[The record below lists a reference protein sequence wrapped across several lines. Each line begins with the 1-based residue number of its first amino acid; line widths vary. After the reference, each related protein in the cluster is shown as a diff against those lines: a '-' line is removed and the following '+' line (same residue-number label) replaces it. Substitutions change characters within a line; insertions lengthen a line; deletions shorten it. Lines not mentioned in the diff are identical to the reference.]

1 MISYKQY
8 NEIPREYL
16 VRKINE
22 FLEEDS
28 AFDDKTTLGTVPERR
43 KISGYLE
50 AQSEFVL
57 CGVPI
62 IKEIFADVEELNIF
76 FDDGQKLKSCDII
89 ARFKGNARY
98 ILSRERVLLNLIQR
112 LSAIATMSDIFASK
126 TKDSG
131 IKILDTRKTTPGIRL
146 FEKYAVTCGGA
157 SNHRFDLCSGI
168 LIKDNHISAAGS
180 IKNALNLIKS
190 QNYNLPI
197 EIEVDTIDQIR
208 EVMEVGVDGFLLD
221 NMNREQTLEA
231 VTLIRSYPNGDDIFI
246 ESSGGI
252 NFNNIDNYFGTGINA
267 ISIGALTHSVKSVD
281 IHLEFEF

>member
-28 AFDDKTTLGTVPERR
+28 AFDDKTTLGTVPELR

-76 FDDGQKLKSCDII
+76 FDDGQKLKSGDII

-112 LSAIATMSDIFASK
+112 LSAIATMSDTFASK
-126 TKDSG
+126 TKNSG

-180 IKNALNLIKS
+180 IQNALNLIKS

-208 EVMEVGVDGFLLD
+208 EAMEVGVDGFLLD

-231 VTLIRSYPNGDDIFI
+231 VSLIRSYPNGDDIFI